1 MKTYDLCKLLLL
13 PAAVSLAACG
23 NDTMTSASGGGSSGG
38 IQTTGATT
46 STSGTPTTS
55 ASASATDGSA
65 SATEGMT
72 SSAPTTTATT
82 GSMTSG
88 TTSGPGTTTGMGTT
102 AVEGTTTGMGTTGG
116 TTMGVEPGSTGTTGG
131 GSTGMMSGGSSTGG
145 PPPLCQP
152 GDGMGM
158 GMVDKSYIWINNQDS
173 GTIAKVNTQT
183 LIEEARYRT
192 GPSGGT
198 ESPSRTA
205 VSADG
210 RFVVANGRG
219 TGRSTMFASDKAACV
234 DKNGNGMIDTSTGPN
249 DIKAWGADE
258 CQLWTIVHP
267 FAGGFSTGPRGV
279 TWTAGTWDYD
289 LCKYVEPKVWLGYLA
304 AGGIAHIVRIDGL
317 TGVVEVTLPVPA
329 FVGSGYAP
337 YGGALDPQ
345 FRPWFTGLRGEAIRV
360 NTDQNPITVS
370 RFPAPGNVQAYGM
383 TVDSDGNVWTGGCSG
398 PVSMFDPVAN
408 QWISIAGTSACH
420 RGIGAGDQYVWV
432 ASNSPCGLVQI
443 DRKSRTL
450 VTKHTPPGCSVAIGI
465 SIDVENYLW
474 LVDQSG
480 FAWKINQDNVQWDK
494 KVTVPGSHYV
504 YSDMT
509 GGQLLSVLPQ

>member
-1 MKTYDLCKLLLL
+1 MSSRDPGAVTKIRGNVMK
-13 PAAVSLAACG
+13 
-23 NDTMTSASGGGSSGG
+23 
-38 IQTTGATT
+38 
-46 STSGTPTTS
+46 
-55 ASASATDGSA
+55 
-65 SATEGMT
+65 
-72 SSAPTTTATT
+72 
-82 GSMTSG
+82 
-88 TTSGPGTTTGMGTT
+88 
-102 AVEGTTTGMGTTGG
+102 
-116 TTMGVEPGSTGTTGG
+116 
-131 GSTGMMSGGSSTGG
+131 
-145 PPPLCQP
+145 
-152 GDGMGM
+152 
-158 GMVDKSYIWINNQDS
+158 
-173 GTIAKVNTQT
+173 
-183 LIEEARYRT
+183 
-192 GPSGGT
+192 
-198 ESPSRTA
+198 
-205 VSADG
+205 
-210 RFVVANGRG
+210 
-219 TGRSTMFASDKAACV
+219 CV

-258 CQLWTIVHP
+258 CMIWTIVHP

-370 RFPAPGNVQAYGM
+370 RFPAPGSVQAYGM